1 MAVASSGI
9 LDGKKVTTNHM
20 GLDVAKAQFPKVY
33 WEKDQWVVDGKIWSA
48 GGACAGMDMFAAW
61 VRKNYDADVAEIS
74 NRLLDFQPRGLDK
87 KFVE

>member
-1 MAVASSGI
+1 M
-9 LDGKKVTTNHM
+9 DGKKATTNHVC
-20 GLDVAKAQFPKVY
+20 LDVAKAQFPKVS
-33 WEKDQWVVDGKIWSA
+33 WEKDQWVVDGNIWSA

-74 NRLLDFQPRGLDK
+74 NRMLDFQPRGLDK